1 MAASHTLSH
10 RFVIP
15 QISKLGV
22 LTLYGYGIRITM
34 QAGHLQIED
43 GIAEDRYKF
52 RLPRVN
58 HRLKRLVCIGDDGF
72 ITLAALRWLS
82 EVGASFVMLD
92 RIGKVRVITGPTSP
106 SETRLRRAQALALGN
121 GAALRIARELISAKL
136 RGQETLVREKL
147 YDPGAADSI
156 SLLRNRLADASDLN
170 AVRGIESRAAAEYW
184 DVWRNVPILLPRK
197 DVERVPNHW
206 LTFGTRH
213 SPLTGGPRLA
223 VNPANALLNYTNA
236 IAESECR
243 LAVCA
248 CGLDPGLGFLHTDT
262 ANRDS
267 LALDLIET
275 IRPAI
280 EAWLL
285 DWLMREPLR
294 KADFSEASDGNCRI
308 SGALCSKLSETAPA
322 WRKLVAPWAEYVV
335 RELWPTTRSSRG
347 NQIRPP
353 TRLTQQRKR
362 EAKGRTFLPAAKPP
376 KIQRLC
382 RGCGL
387 HIKPPHEH
395 CKNCAID
402 ISTKRLIEGAKIG
415 RVIAHG
421 DKANRARIHTMH
433 RHDEARR
440 VWSKSG
446 ETAMPL
452 SVYKHR
458 IMPKLSTLTNSAIMG
473 ALKVSWVYAS
483 HIRRGMRIPHPRHW
497 LRLARLIGVS
507 ESDVVLSTCSVASP
521 L

>member
-1 MAASHTLSH
+1 MAASHTLPH
-10 RFVIP
+10 PFAIP

-22 LTLYGYGIRITM
+22 LTLYGYGIRVTM

-72 ITLAALRWLS
+72 ITLSALRWLS

-92 RIGKVRVITGPTSP
+92 RLGKVRVVTGPVAP
-106 SETRLRRAQALALGN
+106 SEARLRRAQALAFGN
-121 GAALRIARELISAKL
+121 GIALKIARELIETKL

-147 YDPGAADSI
+147 ANAATADSI
-156 SLLRNRLADASDLN
+156 AALRNRLANAGDLN
-170 AVRGIESRAAAEYW
+170 EVRGIESRAAAEYW
-184 DVWRNVPILLPRK
+184 DVWRIIPVLFPRK
-197 DVERVPNHW
+197 DAALVPNHW
-206 LTFGTRH
+206 LSFGTRH

-243 LAVCA
+243 LAACA

-294 KADFSEASDGNCRI
+294 KPDFSEASDGNCRI
-308 SGALCSKLSETAPA
+308 SSDLCARLSETGLM
-322 WRKLVAPWAEYVV
+322 WRKLIAPWAEFVT
-335 RELWPTTRSSRG
+335 RQLWTSRSSRR
-347 NQIRPP
+347 QQRRDLSP

-362 EAKGRTFLPAAKPP
+362 EAKGTTFSAVIKVP
-376 KIQRLC
+376 KIQRVC
-382 RGCGL
+382 RGCGMQ
-387 HIKPPHEH
+387 IDSTHEH
-395 CKNCAID
+395 CKNCAGNLT
-402 ISTKRLIEGAKIG
+402 TKRLTEDAKLG
-415 RVIAHG
+415 RIIAHSE
-421 DKANRARIHTMH
+421 KASKSRIQTKR
-433 RHDEARR
+433 RHDIARR
-440 VWSKSG
+440 AWLASG
-446 ETAMPL
+446 QTAIPL
-452 SVYKHR
+452 SLYKSEIQPR
-458 IMPKLSTLTNSAIMG
+458 LSSLTSSEISR

-483 HIRRGMRIPHPRHW
+483 HIKRGMRIPHAQHW
-497 LRLARLIGVS
+497 KALAELVG
-507 ESDVVLSTCSVASP
+507 VVLSAVA
-521 L
+521 